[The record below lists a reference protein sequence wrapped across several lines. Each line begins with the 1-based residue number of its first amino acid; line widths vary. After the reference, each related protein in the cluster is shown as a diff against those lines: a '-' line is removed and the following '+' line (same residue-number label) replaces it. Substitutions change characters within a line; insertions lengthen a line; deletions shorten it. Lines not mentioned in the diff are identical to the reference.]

1 MLRLSTFNMKKDL
14 VLLFAGAVLF
24 FSALFVP
31 DSMNILRLCLFLSA
45 FIASG
50 LKVIVSAVKGITK
63 GNIFNEN
70 TLMVVAAIGAFCIK
84 EYPEAVFVVLFYRVG
99 EMFEDYAVKKSR
111 KSISEVMNICPDY
124 ANLLLDGKVTKI
136 DPDDVGIG
144 DIIVVGAG
152 ERIPLDGVVVSGKSF
167 VDTSALTGESVPRE
181 VHENDTILS
190 GCINR
195 EGTLTVKVTKTFDDS
210 TVSRILELVETA
222 SAKKSTSERFIT
234 RFAKYY
240 TPAVLVCALLL
251 AVLPPVLID
260 GATFSDFIYR
270 ALSFLVVS
278 CPCALVIS
286 VPLAFF
292 GGIGGA
298 AKKGIL
304 IKGGTYLEVLSNA
317 QNVVFDKTGTLT
329 KGVFAVQKVNAV
341 DMSEDELLEIAVYA
355 ENVSS
360 HPVAQSLRDA
370 YGKEINAEKI
380 ISSEEIAGYGVKAVI
395 AGKTVLAGNG
405 KLMENM
411 KIAYEKATG
420 GTAVYVAVDNIFKGS
435 IIISDEIKSDAL
447 SAIPKLKKTGIRN
460 TFMLTGDTKT
470 AAIQTAE
477 KLGIDEVYSELLPDE
492 KVAKLE
498 DIMKNSSGKTVYV
511 GDGINDAPV
520 LARADAGIA
529 MGALGSDAAI
539 EAADVVIMTDE
550 IGKIADAVKLS
561 KKTMNIAKQNIIF
574 SVAIKVGILILC
586 SLNIVGMGVAV
597 FGDVGVMVLAV
608 LNSFRALKED
618 K

>member
-1 MLRLSTFNMKKDL
+1 MLRLSTFKMKKDL
-14 VLLFAGAVLF
+14 VLLIAGAVLF
-24 FSALFVP
+24 VSALFVP
-31 DSMNILRLCLFLSA
+31 EGMNILRLCLFLSA

-50 LKVIVSAVKGITK
+50 LKVIVSAVKGIAK
-63 GNIFNEN
+63 GNFFNEN

-99 EMFEDYAVKKSR
+99 ELFEDYAVKKSR
-111 KSISEVMNICPDY
+111 KSISEVMNICPEY
-124 ANLLLDGKVTKI
+124 ANLLSDGKITKV
-136 DPDDVGIG
+136 DPDDVEIG

-152 ERIPLDGVVVSGKSF
+152 ERVPLDGVVINGKSF

-181 VHENDTILS
+181 IGENDEILS

-222 SAKKSTSERFIT
+222 SAKKSASEKFIT

-240 TPAVLVCALLL
+240 TPVVLVCALLL
-251 AVLPPVLID
+251 AVIPPLLIED
-260 GATFSDFIYR
+260 ASFSDFVYR

-304 IKGGTYLEVLSNA
+304 IKGGTYLEVLSKA

-341 DMSEDELLEIAVYA
+341 GMSEDELLEIAVYA

-360 HPVAQSLRDA
+360 HPVAVSLRDA
-370 YGKEINAEKI
+370 YGKEIDINKI
-380 ISSEEIAGYGVKAVI
+380 TSSEEIAGHGVKTVVD
-395 AGKTVLAGNG
+395 GRTVLAGNFR
-405 KLMENM
+405 LMEKMN
-411 KIAYEKATG
+411 IDCEKSSG
-420 GTAVYVAVDNIFKGS
+420 GTVIYVAVDNVFTGS

-447 SAIPKLKKTGIRN
+447 SVVKTLKKVGIRK
-460 TFMLTGDTKT
+460 TFMLTGDTQT
-470 AAIQTAE
+470 AAAETAE
-477 KLGIDEVYSELLPDE
+477 KLGIDEVFSSLLPHQ
-492 KVAKLE
+492 KVEKLE
-498 DIMKNSSGKTVYV
+498 EIMANTQGKTVYA

-520 LARADAGIA
+520 LARSDVGVA

-539 EAADVVIMTDE
+539 EAADIVIMTDE
-550 IGKIADAVKLS
+550 VGKIADAVKLS

>member
-1 MLRLSTFNMKKDL
+1 MLRLSIFNMKKDF
-14 VLLFAGAVLF
+14 VLLIAGVVLF
-24 FSALFVP
+24 VSALFVP
-31 DSMNILRLCLFLSA
+31 ESMNILRFCLFLAA

-50 LKVIVSAVKGITK
+50 LKVIVSAVKGIAK

-99 EMFEDYAVKKSR
+99 EMFEDYAVRKSR

-124 ANLLLDGKVTKI
+124 ANLLSDGKVTKV
-136 DPDDVGIG
+136 DPDDVEIG

-152 ERIPLDGVVVSGKSF
+152 ERVPLDGVVVSGKSF

-181 VHENDTILS
+181 VHENDEILS
-190 GCINR
+190 GCINK
-195 EGTLTVKVTKTFDDS
+195 EGTLTVKVTKIFDDS

-222 SAKKSTSERFIT
+222 SAKKSTSEKFIT

-240 TPAVLVCALLL
+240 TPVVLVCALLL
-251 AVLPPVLID
+251 AVLPPVLIE
-260 GATFSDFIYR
+260 GASFSNFIYR

-304 IKGGTYLEVLSNA
+304 IKGGTYLEMLSKAENI
-317 QNVVFDKTGTLT
+317 VFDKTGTLT
-329 KGVFAVQKVNAV
+329 KGVFKVQEIRAEGI
-341 DMSEDELLEIAVYA
+341 SSDELLETAVHA

-360 HPVAQSLRDA
+360 HPVAQSFRDA
-370 YGKEINAEKI
+370 YGKDIDTEKI
-380 ISSEEIAGYGVKAVI
+380 TSSEEIAGYGVKAVI
-395 AGKTVLAGNG
+395 DGKTVLAGNG
-405 KLMENM
+405 KLMESKN
-411 KIAYEKATG
+411 IAYEKAEG
-420 GTAVYVAVDNIFKGS
+420 GTTVYVAVDNVFRGS
-435 IIISDEIKSDAL
+435 IIISDEIKNDAL
-447 SAIPKLKKTGIRN
+447 SVMPKLKKTGIRK

-470 AAIQTAE
+470 AATLTAE

-492 KVAKLE
+492 KVEKLE
-498 DIMKNSSGKTVYV
+498 EIMEKTSGKTLYV

-539 EAADVVIMTDE
+539 EAADIVIMTDE
-550 IGKIADAVKLS
+550 VGKIADAVKLS
-561 KKTMNIAKQNIIF
+561 KKTMNIAKQNIVF
-574 SVAIKVGILILC
+574 SVTIKVGILILC

-608 LNSFRALKED
+608 LNSFRALKEE

>member
-1 MLRLSTFNMKKDL
+1 MYKRDWAFLS
-14 VLLFAGAVLF
+14 VGAVLF
-24 FSALFVP
+24 LAALFIP
-31 DSMNILRLCLFLSA
+31 EEMNILRFVLFLLA

-50 LKVIVSAVKGITK
+50 AKVIVNAFKGIVKG
-63 GNIFNEN
+63 NVFNEN

-99 EMFEDYAVKKSR
+99 EMFENYAVRKSR

-124 ANLLLDGKVTKI
+124 ANLLTDGKTEKV
-136 DPDDVGIG
+136 DPDEVEIG

-152 ERIPLDGVVVSGKSF
+152 ERVPLDGIVISGKSF

-181 VHENDTILS
+181 VGENDEILS

-195 EGTLTVKVTKTFDDS
+195 EGTLTVKVTKSFEDS

-222 SAKKSTSERFIT
+222 SARKSTSEKFIT

-240 TPAVLVCALLL
+240 TPVVLVCALLL
-251 AVLPPVLID
+251 AVLPPLLIE
-260 GATFSDFIYR
+260 GATFSDFVYR

-304 IKGGTYLEVLSNA
+304 IKGGTYLEMLSKA
-317 QNVVFDKTGTLT
+317 ENVVFDKTGTLT
-329 KGVFAVQKVNAV
+329 KGVFAVQKVSAV
-341 DMSEDELLEIAVYA
+341 DMSADELLEIAVYA

-360 HPVAQSLRDA
+360 HPIAQSLRDS
-370 YGKEINAEKI
+370 YGKEIDINRVS
-380 ISSEEIAGYGVKAVI
+380 SSEEIAGHGVRTVI
-395 AGKTVLAGNG
+395 DGRTVLAGNS
-405 KLMENM
+405 KLMESMN
-411 KIAYEKATG
+411 IPYEKAVG
-420 GTAVYVAVDNIFKGS
+420 GTAVYVAVDNIFRGS
-435 IIISDEIKSDAL
+435 IIISDEIKNDAL
-447 SAIPKLKKTGIRN
+447 SVVKTLKKVGIRK
-460 TFMLTGDTKT
+460 TFMLTGDMKT
-470 AAIQTAE
+470 AAEETAV
-477 KLGIDEVYSELLPDE
+477 KLGIDKVYSELLPDE
-492 KVAKLE
+492 KVEKLE
-498 DIMKNSSGKTVYV
+498 EIMKNSSGKTVYV

-539 EAADVVIMTDE
+539 EAADIVIMTDE
-550 IGKIADAVKLS
+550 VGKIANAVKLS

-574 SVAIKVGILILC
+574 SVAIKIGILILC
-586 SLNIVGMGVAV
+586 SFNIVGMSVAV

-608 LNSFRALKED
+608 LNSFRALKE

>member
-1 MLRLSTFNMKKDL
+1 MYKKDRAFLL
-14 VLLFAGAVLF
+14 VGAVLF
-24 FSALFVP
+24 FVALFIP
-31 DSMNILRLCLFLSA
+31 EEMNILRFVLFLSA

-50 LKVIVSAVKGITK
+50 AKVIVNAFKGIVKG
-63 GNIFNEN
+63 NVFNEN
-70 TLMVVAAIGAFCIK
+70 TLMVVAAIGAFCIR
-84 EYPEAVFVVLFYRVG
+84 EYPEAVFVVLFYRIG
-99 EMFEDYAVKKSR
+99 EMFENYAVKKSR

-124 ANLLLDGKVTKI
+124 ANLLTDGKTEKV
-136 DPDDVGIG
+136 DPDEVEIG

-152 ERIPLDGVVVSGKSF
+152 ERIPLDGIVISGQSF

-181 VHENDTILS
+181 VNENDEILS
-190 GCINR
+190 GCINQK
-195 EGTLTVKVTKTFDDS
+195 GTLTVKVTKSFEDS

-222 SAKKSTSERFIT
+222 SARKSTSEKFIT

-240 TPAVLVCALLL
+240 TPVVLVCALLL
-251 AVLPPVLID
+251 AVLPPLLID
-260 GATFSDFIYR
+260 GATFSDYVYR

-304 IKGGTYLEVLSNA
+304 IKGGTYLEMLSKA
-317 QNVVFDKTGTLT
+317 ENVVFDKTGTLT

-341 DMSEDELLEIAVYA
+341 DINADDLLEMAAYA

-360 HPVAQSLRDA
+360 HPIAQSLRDA
-370 YGKEINAEKI
+370 YGKEVDVNR
-380 ISSEEIAGYGVKAVI
+380 ISFSEEIPGHGVRAVI
-395 AGKTVLAGNG
+395 DGKTVLAGNA

-411 KIAYEKATG
+411 NIAYEKIIG
-420 GTAVYVAVDNIFKGS
+420 GTVVYVAVDNCFKGS
-435 IIISDEIKSDAL
+435 IIISDEIKNDAF
-447 SAIPKLKKTGIRN
+447 SVVDTLKKAGIRK
-460 TFMLTGDTKT
+460 TFMLTGDMKS
-470 AAIQTAE
+470 AAEDTSR
-477 KLGIDEVYSELLPDE
+477 KLGIDKVYSELLPDE
-492 KVAKLE
+492 KVEKLE
-498 DIMKNSSGKTVYV
+498 EIMKNSSGKTVYV

-539 EAADVVIMTDE
+539 EAADIVIMTDE
-550 IGKIADAVKLS
+550 VSKIANAVKLS
-561 KKTMNIAKQNIIF
+561 KKTMNIARQNIIF
-574 SVAIKVGILILC
+574 SVAIKIGILIFC
-586 SLNIVGMGVAV
+586 SFNVVGMGVAV

-608 LNSFRALKED
+608 LNSFRALKER
-618 K
+618 

>member
-1 MLRLSTFNMKKDL
+1 MKKDL
-14 VLLFAGAVLF
+14 VLLIAGAVLF
-24 FSALFVP
+24 VSALFVP
-31 DSMNILRLCLFLSA
+31 EGMNILRLCLFLSA

-50 LKVIVSAVKGITK
+50 LKVIVSAVKGIAK
-63 GNIFNEN
+63 GNFFNEN

-99 EMFEDYAVKKSR
+99 ELFEDYAVKKSR
-111 KSISEVMNICPDY
+111 KSISEVMNICPEY
-124 ANLLLDGKVTKI
+124 ANLLSDGKITKV
-136 DPDDVGIG
+136 DPDDVEIG

-152 ERIPLDGVVVSGKSF
+152 ERVPLDGVVINGKSF

-181 VHENDTILS
+181 IGENDEILS

-222 SAKKSTSERFIT
+222 SAKKSASEKFIT

-240 TPAVLVCALLL
+240 TPVVLVCALLL
-251 AVLPPVLID
+251 AVIPPLLIED
-260 GATFSDFIYR
+260 ASFSDFVYR

-304 IKGGTYLEVLSNA
+304 IKGGTYLEVLSKA

-341 DMSEDELLEIAVYA
+341 GMSEDELLEIAVYA

-360 HPVAQSLRDA
+360 HPVAVSLRDA
-370 YGKEINAEKI
+370 YGKEIDINKI
-380 ISSEEIAGYGVKAVI
+380 TSSEEIAGHGVKTVVD
-395 AGKTVLAGNG
+395 GRTVLAGNFR
-405 KLMENM
+405 LMEKMN
-411 KIAYEKATG
+411 IDCEKSSG
-420 GTAVYVAVDNIFKGS
+420 GTVIYVAVDNVFTGS

-447 SAIPKLKKTGIRN
+447 SVVKTLKKVGIRK
-460 TFMLTGDTKT
+460 TFMLTGDTQT
-470 AAIQTAE
+470 AAAETAE
-477 KLGIDEVYSELLPDE
+477 KLGIDEVFSSLLPHQ
-492 KVAKLE
+492 KVEKLE
-498 DIMKNSSGKTVYV
+498 EIMANTQGKTVYA

-520 LARADAGIA
+520 LARSDVGVA

-539 EAADVVIMTDE
+539 EAADIVIMTDE
-550 IGKIADAVKLS
+550 VGKIADAVKLS

>member
-1 MLRLSTFNMKKDL
+1 MLRLSTFKMKKDV
-14 VLLFAGAVLF
+14 VLLIAGAVLF
-24 FSALFVP
+24 VSALFVP
-31 DSMNILRLCLFLSA
+31 EGMNILRLSLFLSA
-45 FIASG
+45 FVASG
-50 LKVIVSAVKGITK
+50 LKVIVSAVKGIAK
-63 GNIFNEN
+63 GNFFNEN

-111 KSISEVMNICPDY
+111 KSISEVMNICPEY
-124 ANLLLDGKVTKI
+124 ANLLSDGKLTKV
-136 DPDDVGIG
+136 DPDDVEIG
-144 DIIVVGAG
+144 DVIVVGAG
-152 ERIPLDGVVVSGKSF
+152 ERVPLDGVVLSGKSF

-181 VHENDTILS
+181 VGENDEILS

-222 SAKKSTSERFIT
+222 SAKKSSSERFIT

-240 TPAVLVCALLL
+240 TPIVLVCALLL
-251 AVLPPVLID
+251 AVLPPLLIED
-260 GATFSDFIYR
+260 ATFSDFIYR

-304 IKGGTYLEVLSNA
+304 IKGGTYLEVLSKA

-341 DMSEDELLEIAVYA
+341 DMSEDELLETAVYA

-360 HPVAQSLRDA
+360 HPVALSLRDA
-370 YGKEINAEKI
+370 FGKEIDINKI
-380 ISSEEIAGYGVKAVI
+380 ISSEEIAGHGVKAVI
-395 AGKTVLAGNG
+395 DGKTVLAGNG
-405 KLMENM
+405 KLMEKMN
-411 KIAYEKATG
+411 IAYEKATG
-420 GTAVYVAVDNIFKGS
+420 GTAVYVAVDNIFRGS

-447 SAIPKLKKTGIRN
+447 SVVKTLKKVGIRK
-460 TFMLTGDTKT
+460 TFMLTGDMKT
-470 AAIQTAE
+470 AATLTAE

-520 LARADAGIA
+520 LARADAGVA

-539 EAADVVIMTDE
+539 EAADIVIMTDE
-550 IGKIADAVKLS
+550 VVKIADAVKLS

-608 LNSFRALKED
+608 LNSFRALKE